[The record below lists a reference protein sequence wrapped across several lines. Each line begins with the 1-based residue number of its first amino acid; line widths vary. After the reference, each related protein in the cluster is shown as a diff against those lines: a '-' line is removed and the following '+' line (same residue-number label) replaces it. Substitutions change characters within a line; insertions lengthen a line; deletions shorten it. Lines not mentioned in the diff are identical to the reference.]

1 MSIPKELKKEITSFL
16 SRKDLIGVKNT
27 YFQKEMEREIEE
39 FKKRS
44 QTDIFM
50 LIEAGFPA
58 LALNAA
64 KGDYNMVLEIMNN
77 DSGNYKILA
86 ALCKMAKE
94 DNVDLNVYPFLMI
107 QEDETLTHLPLS
119 RILDNFKEVEYY
131 HDIKIIYSR
140 LSQRDDFQ
148 QILKMEPASNLHRE
162 IIAMSKYT

>member
-1 MSIPKELKKEITSFL
+1 MSIPKEFTSFL
-16 SRKDLIGVKNT
+16 SRKDLIDVENT

-39 FKKRS
+39 FKRRA

-64 KGDYNMVLEIMNN
+64 KGDYNMVLQIMNN
-77 DSGNYKILA
+77 DSGNYKILV

-94 DNVDLNVYPFLMI
+94 DNVDLDVNPVLMI

-119 RILDNFKEVEYY
+119 NILDNFKEVKYY
-131 HDIKIIYSR
+131 RDIKTIYSR

-148 QILKMEPASNLHRE
+148 QILKMEPISNIHRE
-162 IIAMSKYT
+162 IIAMSKYTAS